1 MCPEIRYFVILQNC
15 LCEANIAGFNII
27 FDHFLV
33 ADSEISLDLQ
43 VLLSHILQNKDSKEE
58 VNGINEHSTATRV
71 GLSNKVKINNSL
83 DRPKGSNT
91 HRDQSYQ
98 DGDKTPKV
106 ETKRREFKFRKNH
119 ELLNHKEKEIMQDFI
134 DKSPEKI
141 HPSQLCPEVKLE
153 TLSPELKLMAEKSHT
168 ITETASQPT
177 TRLTT
182 SRSRKKLNEDFM
194 ATCPKKRKEMN
205 TRSKLS
211 LKRRKYEDQESVRK
225 VSELIDNENSLSETD
240 VTQVRKTYFKF
251 ACVPV

>member
-1 MCPEIRYFVILQNC
+1 MQNR
-15 LCEANIAGFNII
+15 N
-27 FDHFLV
+27 
-33 ADSEISLDLQ
+33 
-43 VLLSHILQNKDSKEE
+43 SKEE

-71 GLSNKVKINNSL
+71 GLSNKVKVSNSL
-83 DRPKGSNT
+83 DQPTGSNT
-91 HRDQSYQ
+91 HRNQYKP
-98 DGDKTPKV
+98 DGNKKPNV

-168 ITETASQPT
+168 ITGTASQPT
-177 TRLTT
+177 ARLVT
-182 SRSRKKLNEDFM
+182 SRSRKKLDEDFI
-194 ATCPKKRKEMN
+194 ATCPFKRKEMN

-225 VSELIDNENSLSETD
+225 VSELIDSENSLSETD
-240 VTQVRKTYFKF
+240 ITQVRNAYFEF
-251 ACVPV
+251 VCVPV

>member
-1 MCPEIRYFVILQNC
+1 M
-15 LCEANIAGFNII
+15 
-27 FDHFLV
+27 
-33 ADSEISLDLQ
+33 
-43 VLLSHILQNKDSKEE
+43 SHVLQNKDSKEE

-71 GLSNKVKINNSL
+71 GLSNKVKVSNSL
-83 DRPKGSNT
+83 DQPTGSNT
-91 HRDQSYQ
+91 HRNQYKP
-98 DGDKTPKV
+98 DGNKKPNV
-106 ETKRREFKFRKNH
+106 ETKRREFKFRNNH

-177 TRLTT
+177 ARLVT
-182 SRSRKKLNEDFM
+182 SRSRKKLDEDFI
-194 ATCPKKRKEMN
+194 ATCPLKRKEMN

-225 VSELIDNENSLSETD
+225 VSELIDSETSLSETD
-240 VTQVRKTYFKF
+240 ITQVRNAYFEF
-251 ACVPV
+251 VCVPV